1 MPQNEHE
8 PIAVLERKILAKN
21 DEVAARNRALLAE
34 RGTVAVNLMGAPG
47 SGKTR
52 LLEATLDRLKGRP
65 RVAIIEG
72 DLQTDNDAR
81 RIARH
86 QAPVI
91 QLVTSGAC
99 HLEAPQVAEAL
110 ERLPLPRGGLLI
122 IENVGNLVCP
132 ASFDLGET
140 VRGVCVSVTEGDD
153 KPEKYPS
160 MFRKAGFL
168 VITKTDLLP
177 HVDFDPE
184 KVTAQAR
191 SLNPDVRVFT
201 TSAASGQ
208 GLVAWCAWLETLAGP
223 ARSGSA

>member
-8 PIAVLERKILAKN
+8 PIAVLERKVLAKN
-21 DEVAARNRALLAE
+21 DEVAARNRARLAE
-34 RGTVAVNLMGAPG
+34 HGTVALNLMGAPG

-65 RVAIIEG
+65 AVSIIEG
-72 DLQTDNDAR
+72 DPQTDNDAR

-86 QAPVI
+86 RAPVV

-110 ERLPLPRGGLLI
+110 ERLPLSPGGLLV

-132 ASFDLGET
+132 SSFDLGET
-140 VRGVCVSVTEGDD
+140 VRAVCVSVTEGDD
-153 KPEKYPS
+153 KPEKYPA
-160 MFRKAGFL
+160 MFRKAGVL

-177 HVDFDPE
+177 HVEFDLD
-184 KVTAQAR
+184 KVTAHAR
-191 SLNPDVRVFT
+191 ALNPDVRIFA
-201 TSAASGQ
+201 TSATSGQ
-208 GLVAWCAWLETLAGP
+208 GLVAWCAWLGALADS
-223 ARSGSA
+223 ARREEA